1 MHGVHLSAF
10 ATQDQHLLYN
20 LCAFRHND
28 NLQWIG
34 ATELSENMFQMFVL
48 KPKHTQGFQ
57 YLLFH
62 DPTSHDT
69 QMPQIGEACKVSFV
83 DTNIDDVSS
92 DSVNDLNTQL
102 ILTEALGLAAWSIR
116 DENIWSLY
124 ASLGQ
129 NLDYFI
135 LVP

>member
-1 MHGVHLSAF
+1 MHGVRLSTF

-20 LCAFRHND
+20 LCASRYND
-28 NLQWIG
+28 NLQWVG

-48 KPKHTQGFQ
+48 KLKHTQGSQ

-69 QMPQIGEACKVSFV
+69 QMPQIGDACKVSFV
-83 DTNIDDVSS
+83 DTNTNVISS
-92 DSVNDLNTQL
+92 DSVNDLTTQL

-129 NLDYFI
+129 NLGYFI